1 MPGNTKRTIIPL
13 PLRLFQLLI
22 ETIYLS
28 HTIFLVSKYAAST
41 GNAQSCNPLKT
52 RQYEEKAEKVFR
64 RKSKQRFTPHKL
76 NVHFFVIRITKKL
89 TTRISTSI
97 LKNVNSI
104 TENKSTNN
112 EEMTMK
118 LLNKII
124 AMFENI
130 NINFGTFNQ

>member
-1 MPGNTKRTIIPL
+1 MIPL

-28 HTIFLVSKYAAST
+28 HFIFPLRKCAVGTRTVQS
-41 GNAQSCNPLKT
+41 GNSLKA
-52 RQYEEKAEKVFR
+52 RQYEEKTEKIFR

-76 NVHFFVIRITKKL
+76 IVHFFVISVTKKL
-89 TTRISTSI
+89 TSRISASI

-104 TENKSTNN
+104 TENKLTNN
-112 EEMTMK
+112 EELTMK

-130 NINFGTFNQ
+130 HINFGTFNQ